1 MIVACFYF
9 CTLYIS
15 EVQLSMRKMG
25 ICGSD
30 VHYWVSG
37 SIGPFVV
44 KEPMLLGHECSGV
57 VSKLGEGVMNL
68 KLGQWTV
75 I

>member
-1 MIVACFYF
+1 
-9 CTLYIS
+9 
-15 EVQLSMRKMG
+15 MRKMG

-57 VSKLGEGVMNL
+57 VSKLGEGVTNL
-68 KLGQWTV
+68 KVGQWTV